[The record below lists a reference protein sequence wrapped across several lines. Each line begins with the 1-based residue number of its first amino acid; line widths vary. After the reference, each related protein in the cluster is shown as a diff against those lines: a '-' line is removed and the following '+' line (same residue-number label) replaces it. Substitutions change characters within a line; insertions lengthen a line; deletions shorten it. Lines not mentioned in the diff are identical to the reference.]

1 VTAVAAGS
9 GHTVAL
15 LEDGSLRCWGG
26 NTYGQCDVLSGVG
39 NNENPVMSIAAG
51 SVMTIA
57 LLASP
62 VCPAD
67 FNGDGVVDGE
77 ELTYL
82 LGAWGTDDPVA
93 DVNDDGIVDG
103 NDLTI
108 ILAGWGACP

>member
-1 VTAVAAGS
+1 MYNEESNPTLS
-9 GHTVAL
+9 GTTIC
-15 LEDGSLRCWGG
+15 ENTPDQIDGEWIDNGG
-26 NTYGQCDVLSGVG
+26 NTVRDLCISD
-39 NNENPVMSIAAG
+39 
-51 SVMTIA
+51 
-57 LLASP
+57 
-62 VCPAD
+62 CFFD

-82 LGAWGTDDPVA
+82 LGTWGTDDPVA